1 MRAHLWDVKRQKF
14 IPHIYPE
21 KSPIPEGFDELAI
34 HYHGG
39 TAIAIEA
46 GLLSKDEIRTVN
58 AQMLENVRLSG
69 MPSIGLTYIPCI
81 RMVFSMEE
89 CQRLIC
95 IRMAGIGLGL
105 AVG

>member
-1 MRAHLWDVKRQKF
+1 MTAF
-14 IPHIYPE
+14 IIMVGRL
-21 KSPIPEGFDELAI
+21 SR
-34 HYHGG
+34 
-39 TAIAIEA
+39 IEA

-89 CQRLIC
+89 CLRLIC
-95 IRMAGIGLGL
+95 IRMAGIGHGL